1 MGQNMEIAFD
11 KAYLIDGP
19 SMDVTLAHFPL
30 KDGFTL
36 NCLMPDMMTMKN
48 KSISIKYIGLEN
60 NLHKV
65 EAVSQENENDKTT
78 FWIDTTLKMAR
89 KMEVVMPAMGNAI
102 LTMELK

>member
-1 MGQNMEIAFD
+1 
-11 KAYLIDGP
+11 
-19 SMDVTLAHFPL
+19 
-30 KDGFTL
+30 
-36 NCLMPDMMTMKN
+36 MMTMKN
-48 KSISIKYIGLEN
+48 KTISIKYIGLEN